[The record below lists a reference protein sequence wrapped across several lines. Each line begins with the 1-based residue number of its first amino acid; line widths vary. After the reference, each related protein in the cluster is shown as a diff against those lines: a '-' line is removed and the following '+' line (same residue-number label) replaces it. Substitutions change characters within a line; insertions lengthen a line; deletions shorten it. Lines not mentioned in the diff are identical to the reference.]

1 MANRDHW
8 DDLYASKGA
17 TQPSFYA
24 PHLARSLELL
34 ERAGLHAD
42 ASVIDVGGGASTL
55 VDDLLA
61 RGVHRV
67 TVADLS
73 ERALD
78 LSRARLGELAHTV
91 TWLVGDVT
99 RLELPRAAYD
109 LWHDRAVFHFL
120 VDPASRA
127 AYRARL
133 AAALKPGGSVVVASF
148 APDGPERCCGLPVR
162 RYSADALAAE
172 LRADFTL
179 EGAAREAHRT
189 PAGATQPFIYAWLR
203 RRGASAPRG
212 SSRS

>member
-1 MANRDHW
+1 MENRDHW

-17 TQPSFYA
+17 TQPSFFA
-24 PHLARSLELL
+24 PHLTRSLDFL

-78 LSRARLGELAHTV
+78 LSRARLGARAEHV
-91 TWLVGDVT
+91 TWLAGDVT
-99 RLELPRAAYD
+99 ALELPPASFD
-109 LWHDRAVFHFL
+109 FWHDRATFHFL
-120 VDPASRA
+120 VSPASRA
-127 AYRARL
+127 AYCARL
-133 AAALKPGGSVVVASF
+133 AAAVKPGGGVVVASF

-189 PAGATQPFIYAWLR
+189 PTGATQPFLYAWFR
-203 RRGASAPRG
+203 RRGTSAPRG
-212 SSRS
+212 SS